1 MALSCWLGGRDM
13 RMNWGAGLVLAT
25 AGAILVQ
32 APANAQAVA
41 ATQTAYLVLRPEIR
55 VKNEEHVSGLW
66 IRTSATVRGQSE
78 AWRADETRASYGF
91 SMQKQVL
98 GHTWLGL
105 SAVAQAPRFDA
116 DRGMVRDARHYAGAR
131 LSFEA
136 SNQVEL
142 GFAWLRRLRG
152 RSFATPPGG
161 NRGIKPGPKAYM
173 QLRF

>member
-1 MALSCWLGGRDM
+1 MRISGTGLGPIV
-13 RMNWGAGLVLAT
+13 GAV
-25 AGAILVQ
+25 AIIAS
-32 APANAQAVA
+32 APACAQAIA
-41 ATQTAYLVLRPEIR
+41 AAQTAYLVMRPEIR
-55 VKNEEHVSGLW
+55 VKTEERVAGLW
-66 IRTSATVRGQSE
+66 LRTSTTVRGSSDG
-78 AWRADETRASYGF
+78 WRADETRATYGF
-91 SMQKQVL
+91 SVQKRVL

-116 DRGMVRDARHYAGAR
+116 ERGMVRDARHYAGAR

-136 SNQVEL
+136 SDRVEM

-152 RSFATPPGG
+152 RGFMSVPGG

>member
-1 MALSCWLGGRDM
+1 MMIR
-13 RMNWGAGLVLAT
+13 GAGLIAA
-25 AGAILVQ
+25 AGAIFAC
-32 APANAQAVA
+32 APVCAQAIA
-41 ATQTAYLVLRPEIR
+41 SAQAAYLVLRPEIR

-66 IRTSATVRGQSE
+66 LRTSATVREPSE
-78 AWRADETRASYGF
+78 AWRADETKASYGV
-91 SMQKQVL
+91 SVQKQVL
-98 GHTWLGL
+98 GHTWLGV
-105 SAVAQAPRFDA
+105 SAVAQTPRFDA
-116 DRGMVRDARHYAGAR
+116 DRGVMRDARHYAGAR

-152 RSFATPPGG
+152 KGFASAPGG

>member
-1 MALSCWLGGRDM
+1 MMIR
-13 RMNWGAGLVLAT
+13 GAGLIAA
-25 AGAILVQ
+25 AGAIF
-32 APANAQAVA
+32 ATMPACAQAIA
-41 ATQTAYLVLRPEIR
+41 AAQTAYLVLRPEIR

-66 IRTSATVRGQSE
+66 LRSTATVREPSE
-78 AWRADETRASYGF
+78 AWRADETKASYGF
-91 SMQKQVL
+91 SVQKEVL

-105 SAVAQAPRFDA
+105 SAVAQAPRFDP
-116 DRGMVRDARHYAGAR
+116 DRGMIRDARNYAGAR

-136 SNQVEL
+136 SEHVEM

-152 RSFATPPGG
+152 RGFMSAPGG

>member
-1 MALSCWLGGRDM
+1 MMIRGT
-13 RMNWGAGLVLAT
+13 GLIAA
-25 AGAILVQ
+25 AGAIF
-32 APANAQAVA
+32 ACTPACAQAVA
-41 ATQTAYLVLRPEIR
+41 AVQSAYLVLRPEIR

-66 IRTSATVRGQSE
+66 LRTSTTVRGPNE

-91 SMQKQVL
+91 SVQKQVL

-116 DRGMVRDARHYAGAR
+116 ERGMVRDARHYAGAR

-136 SNQVEL
+136 SDHVEL

-152 RSFATPPGG
+152 RGFMSAPGG

-173 QLRF
+173 QFRF

>member
-1 MALSCWLGGRDM
+1 MMIR
-13 RMNWGAGLVLAT
+13 GAGLIAA
-25 AGAILVQ
+25 AGAIFAC
-32 APANAQAVA
+32 APACAQAIA
-41 ATQTAYLVLRPEIR
+41 SAQAAYLVLRPEIR

-66 IRTSATVRGQSE
+66 LRTSATVREPSE
-78 AWRADETRASYGF
+78 AWRADETKASYGV
-91 SMQKQVL
+91 SVQKQVL
-98 GHTWLGL
+98 GHTWLGV
-105 SAVAQAPRFDA
+105 SAVAQTPRFDA
-116 DRGMVRDARHYAGAR
+116 DRGVMRDARHYAGAR

-152 RSFATPPGG
+152 KGFASVPGG

>member
-1 MALSCWLGGRDM
+1 MMIR
-13 RMNWGAGLVLAT
+13 GAGLIVA
-25 AGAILVQ
+25 AGAVFAC
-32 APANAQAVA
+32 APACAQAIA
-41 ATQTAYLVLRPEIR
+41 AAQTAYLVLRPEVR

-66 IRTSATVRGQSE
+66 LRTSATVREPSE
-78 AWRADETRASYGF
+78 AWRADETKASYGF
-91 SMQKQVL
+91 SVQKQVL

-105 SAVAQAPRFDA
+105 SAVAQTPRFDA
-116 DRGMVRDARHYAGAR
+116 DRGVIRDARHYAGAR

-136 SNQVEL
+136 SDHVEM

-152 RSFATPPGG
+152 RGFMSAPGG